1 MKTIHVA
8 LLAVAAALAIQ
19 PIAKADSWYFAASGG
34 GVTASGTLTATSV
47 GGGVF
52 DITGISGTYAD
63 SNDGI
68 SGTITGL
75 IASTYSSANP
85 STLNVGPDPYESG
98 YHGVWTYDNLLYPS
112 GSAAS
117 VEGNPAGGLLDAA
130 GVLFDVQGGY
140 IANIYG
146 TGTGNPYWADE
157 STATSYF
164 LDDYTPYD
172 NGSPVTFSITPTPE
186 PSSLLLLGTGLALLA
201 GMAFRK
207 VKTSAPALSF

>member
-8 LLAVAAALAIQ
+8 LFAVAAALAIQ

-52 DITGISGTYAD
+52 DITGISGTYSD
-63 SNDGI
+63 SNDRI

-75 IASTYSSANP
+75 VASTYSSANP
-85 STLNVGPDPYESG
+85 STLNVGPDPYQSG
-98 YHGVWTYDNLLYPS
+98 YHGVWTYDNLLYPT

-117 VEGNPAGGLLDAA
+117 VDGYPTGGLLDSA
-130 GVLFDVQGGY
+130 GLLFDVQGGF
-140 IANIYG
+140 IGNIYG
-146 TGTGNPYWADE
+146 SGTGNPYWADE

-164 LDDYTPYD
+164 LDNYTAEGG
-172 NGSPVTFSITPTPE
+172 GSPVTFSITPTPE

-207 VKTSAPALSF
+207 VKPSAMALNF